1 MESTETSLG
10 ADTTSN
16 RYIIDIESGAE
27 TARLVEQD
35 HLLTQAMGGLFPEQL
50 DLAHVK
56 RTLDIGC
63 GPGTWVNNVAFA
75 YPDIEVVG
83 IDSNPTMISY
93 ARAMAAVQHLE
104 NAVFILMDVRKPLAF
119 EEQSFD
125 LVNGRFL
132 ASFLDQTCWSRLIAE
147 CKRVLTPGGI
157 LRLVECEF
165 SSLAL
170 QRLNGALYQALRKQK
185 RTFSVNGHSIGIAH
199 MLGKLLHD
207 ADFEKIEQRPFLLD
221 ASLGSDLYSS
231 SRKHAEISFLLLKPY
246 LIGSGIVGEA
256 EFDALH
262 CTMMMD
268 MLQDDFTCISFG
280 LSAWGKTPGTTAL
293 SGQ

>member
-1 MESTETSLG
+1 MESTETSSD

-27 TARLVEQD
+27 TARLIEQD
-35 HLLTQAMGGLFPEQL
+35 LLFTRATGGLFPEQP
-50 DLAHVK
+50 DLSRVK
-56 RTLDIGC
+56 RILDIGC
-63 GPGTWVNNVAFA
+63 GPGAWVNNLAFA

-119 EEQSFD
+119 DEQSFD

-165 SSLAL
+165 SISSSLAL
-170 QRLNGALYQALRKQK
+170 QRLNGALYLALR
-185 RTFSVNGHSIGIAH
+185 
-199 MLGKLLHD
+199 
-207 ADFEKIEQRPFLLD
+207 
-221 ASLGSDLYSS
+221 
-231 SRKHAEISFLLLKPY
+231 
-246 LIGSGIVGEA
+246 
-256 EFDALH
+256 
-262 CTMMMD
+262 
-268 MLQDDFTCISFG
+268 
-280 LSAWGKTPGTTAL
+280 
-293 SGQ
+293 